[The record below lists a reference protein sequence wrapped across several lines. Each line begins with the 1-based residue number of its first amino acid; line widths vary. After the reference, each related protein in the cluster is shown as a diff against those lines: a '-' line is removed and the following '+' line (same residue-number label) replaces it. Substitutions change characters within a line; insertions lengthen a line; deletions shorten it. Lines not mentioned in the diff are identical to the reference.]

1 MPRLK
6 ARPKRG
12 DKLVVLISGNAA
24 LKRKSSDELAEMA
37 GIGLSTY
44 YERIRDPESF
54 RLSELRGLCKGL
66 GIPIDDFRQSIQ
78 F

>member
-1 MPRLK
+1 MPKLK
-6 ARPKRG
+6 TRPKRG
-12 DKLVVLISGNAA
+12 DKLVVLISGNAT
-24 LKRKSSDELAEMA
+24 LKRKSSDELAKMA